1 MQVLAI
7 AQSKV
12 NASIHKF
19 VTCFYGRLPYI
30 IYIIY
35 IIYILCYKPNHTQ
48 QKNSLHTCFAIP
60 SGSTLIRQVTL
71 EGQHHQH
78 PSVLPWSNPL
88 LPQSQLVDFTWAMGW
103 HPKVPRARGTP
114 KKQEH
119 RPFFFTSWTYFGHG
133 WIWMLLDIYDY
144 FCMFLAKLDA
154 CGLRGFRCL

>member
-35 IIYILCYKPNHTQ
+35 IIYILYIYILCYKPNHTQ

-119 RPFFFTSWTYFGHG
+119 RPFFLRLGRILDMDEYGCFWIFMIIFACSWQN
-133 WIWMLLDIYDY
+133 
-144 FCMFLAKLDA
+144 
-154 CGLRGFRCL
+154 